1 MDDLFL
7 KKDTDLWYLTSL
19 VVALDQI
26 EGSMGAVSIPGCFA
40 MVLVVCTL
48 RSFARALLVTRDDRA
63 NAVLGNRLVLNG
75 RQQVL
80 QGRRQTH
87 VLRTLIVHL
96 PVSLIRRIVLR
107 LAVHCCVHL
116 GGALSALVDPFPS
129 QKRRCEQDNSTV
141 AFAA

>member
-1 MDDLFL
+1 MLASIYLAAQSFG
-7 KKDTDLWYLTSL
+7 TD
-19 VVALDQI
+19 
-26 EGSMGAVSIPGCFA
+26 MGAVSIPGCFA

-96 PVSLIRRIVLR
+96 PVSLIRRIASTPCSSLLR
-107 LAVHCCVHL
+107 ASRWRFVCS
-116 GGALSALVDPFPS
+116 G
-129 QKRRCEQDNSTV
+129 
-141 AFAA
+141 